1 MELSKSQRAAKL
13 RKLVIEFLQQVPED
27 QTELDN
33 CKDRLEEYEA
43 KRRAILKSV
52 HLHSWEFV
60 AVKDF
65 IDCEGLLGFR
75 V

>member
-13 RKLVIEFLQQVPED
+13 RKLVIEFLQQIPEEE
-27 QTELDN
+27 TELDN
-33 CKDRLEEYEA
+33 KIRLEEYEA
-43 KRRAILKSV
+43 KRIAILKSV